1 MGPSLCLIAFQ
12 GVSKAGMRHRVD
24 ARFTCT
30 GEVRQTASMKPRILM
45 GLAFWL
51 SSTVI
56 ADTVSAQEIA
66 WSPEATES
74 CLTDAVDLPARR
86 ACIGRSTALCIDTP
100 DGYTTVGM
108 SFCAS
113 QESEY
118 WDTRLNEAYRAL
130 SAIEAERDAEMAD
143 LGSAAPSMSDALRDM
158 QRAWIAYRDGTC
170 AYEASQWGGGS
181 GTGPA
186 VAHCRMQ
193 MTGEQ
198 ALQLEQRL
206 AQKSAQ

>member
-1 MGPSLCLIAFQ
+1 MNKMSLFGLGLSLWAVIHGP
-12 GVSKAGMRHRVD
+12 AGHAQD
-24 ARFTCT
+24 
-30 GEVRQTASMKPRILM
+30 
-45 GLAFWL
+45 L
-51 SSTVI
+51 SWTP
-56 ADTVSAQEIA
+56 D
-66 WSPEATES
+66 ATEA
-74 CLTDAVDLPARR
+74 CLTEAAQDAKARPL
-86 ACIGRSTALCIDTP
+86 CIGRSAALCIDTP

-113 QESEY
+113 QEGEY
-118 WDTRLNEAYRAL
+118 WDTRLNAAYQAL
-130 SAIEAERDAEMAD
+130 SAIEAERDAEMAE

-158 QRAWIAYRDGTC
+158 QRAWIAYRDGSC

-186 VAHCRMQ
+186 VTHCRMQ

-198 ALQLEQRL
+198 ALKLEQRL